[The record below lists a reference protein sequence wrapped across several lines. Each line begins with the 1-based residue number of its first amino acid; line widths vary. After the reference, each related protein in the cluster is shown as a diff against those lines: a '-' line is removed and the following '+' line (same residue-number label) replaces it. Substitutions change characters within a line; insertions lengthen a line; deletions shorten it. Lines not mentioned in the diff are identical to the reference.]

1 MNYVLGLDLGIASC
15 GWAVVEMDEHESP
28 IRLIDVGVRTFDAAE
43 NRQNGESLAATR
55 RLARGQ
61 RRRIY
66 RRTHRLQRLREM
78 LLHEKVLQAA
88 DFDENGH
95 VIDLPIHVW
104 DLRVAGLDRKLE
116 PKEWAAVLSH
126 LLKRRGYLSQRKN
139 EVKTTDK
146 ELGALLQGVHQNHQI
161 LQNNQHIRT
170 PAELAVKQFAVQDG
184 HIRNQ
189 SGAYQHTFSRE
200 DLADELNQL
209 FDAQTRLGNP
219 HVSGSLKMYV
229 HNLLMTQRA
238 ALSGKDLLNMLG
250 KCTHEPEEYKAAK
263 NTYTAER
270 FVWLTRLNN
279 LRIADNGD
287 EYALNETQRKQL
299 INLPYEKAKLTYK
312 QVREQLKLPETAH
325 FKGLRY
331 GKDNAENAT
340 FMEMKAWHAIR
351 KAMENQGLKAEW
363 QSLATKPDLLDEI
376 GTVFSIYKTD
386 DEISGSLKHAL
397 PEKALSVLQENVNF
411 SQFQHLSLKALR
423 KIVPLMEQGLRY
435 DEACTQI
442 YGNHHGQKS
451 AHIQTLLPNIP
462 ADEIR
467 NPVVLRT
474 LTQARKVINAI
485 VRRYGSPARVHIETG
500 REVGKSFEEREKIKK
515 QQETHAKQR
524 QDAVAEF
531 RKNFPNLVGEPKA
544 KDILK
549 WRLHQAQHG
558 KCLYSG
564 KPIDLRRL
572 PENGYVEIDHA
583 LPFSRTWDDS
593 FNNKILVLKSENQNK
608 GNQTPYEYLDG
619 KNDSERWRL
628 FVANVSGSDFSRAK
642 KQRVMLQHIDEK
654 KFIERNLNDTRYV
667 SRFLCRFI
675 AENMQ
680 LVGKGKQRVFASN
693 GQITALLRGRWGLS
707 KNREINDRHHAID
720 AIVVACSTVA
730 MQQKIT
736 RFVKYQ
742 EGNVFTGERIDKAT
756 GEVISE
762 HFPSP
767 WHGFREEVM
776 TRVFN
781 DNPRETL
788 PEKHLHEYVQPLFVS
803 RMPTRKM
810 SGQGHLETIRSAK
823 RIADKQ
829 TVEKKPL
836 QELKLK
842 DIPNIVGYADN
853 REMALYA
860 ALKAR
865 LEKYDDNPVL
875 AFPIKDTETETVF
888 RKPNK
893 HGQLG
898 AVVKAVPIL
907 ISQKLGLHVRNGI
920 TDTHGTM
927 VRIDVFVFW
936 VKDKK
941 HYSIV
946 PVYAVDVE
954 NEVLPT
960 VDCKGKVITEQH
972 QFCFS
977 LYPNDLIAIPDPNNA
992 DEKVFA
998 YYVSCD
1004 STDGRLTLR
1013 FHDNAK
1019 RPDGFYGAIKGREH
1033 QFRVSTGRI
1042 AFIEKYQ
1049 IDVLG
1054 KEISL
1059 CKTEKRPNF
1068 VRIGKRKM
1076 LRLKGK
1082 E

>member
-15 GWAVVEMDEHESP
+15 GWAVVEIDEHESP

-43 NRQNGESLAATR
+43 NSQNGESLAAVR

-66 RRTHRLQRLREM
+66 RRTHRLQRLREI
-78 LLHEKVLQAA
+78 LLRENVLQAA
-88 DFDENGH
+88 DFDENGY
-95 VIDLPIHVW
+95 VINLPIHVW

-116 PKEWAAVLSH
+116 PKEWAAVLLH
-126 LLKRRGYLSQRKN
+126 LVKRRGYLSQRKN

-170 PAELAVKQFAVQDG
+170 PAELAVKQFALQDG

-219 HVSGSLKMYV
+219 HVSGSLKTCV

-312 QVREQLKLPETAH
+312 QVRERLELPETAH

-351 KAMENQGLKAEW
+351 KAMENQGLKTEW

-376 GTVFSIYKTD
+376 GTVFSICQTD

-397 PEKALSVLQENVNF
+397 PEKVLLVLQENLNF

-442 YGNHHGQKS
+442 YGNHYGQKS

-500 REVGKSFEEREKIKK
+500 REVGKSFDEREKIKK

-524 QDAVAEF
+524 QDAIAEF
-531 RKNFPNLVGEPKA
+531 CKNFPNLVGEPKA

-549 WRLHQAQHG
+549 WRLYQAQNG

-628 FVANVSGSDFSRAK
+628 FVANVSGSNFSRAK

-654 KFIERNLNDTRYV
+654 KFSERNLNDTRYV

-776 TRVFN
+776 TRVFD

-823 RIADKQ
+823 RFEQ
-829 TVEKKPL
+829 EKISILRVPL
-836 QELKLK
+836 NKLKLK
-842 DIPNIVGYADN
+842 DLDNMVN
-853 REMALYA
+853 REREPDLEA

-865 LEKYDDNPVL
+865 LQQFNDDPVK
-875 AFPIKDTETETVF
+875 AFAEPFYK
-888 RKPNK
+888 KG
-893 HGQLG
+893 GQR
-898 AVVKAVPIL
+898 VKAVRIK
-907 ISQKLGLHVRNGI
+907 SVQKSGVLLPKQQGIADNG
-920 TDTHGTM
+920 DM
-927 VRIDVFVFW
+927 VRVDVFAKAGKFYLVPIYAW
-936 VKDKK
+936 QVAKGILPNKAAVQKKD
-941 HYSIV
+941 
-946 PVYAVDVE
+946 
-954 NEVLPT
+954 
-960 VDCKGKVITEQH
+960 EQDWDEMDETFIF
-972 QFCFS
+972 QFS
-977 LYPNDLIAIPDPNNA
+977 LYKNDLVELITKKQRILGYFAGLDRASAAI
-992 DEKVFA
+992 
-998 YYVSCD
+998 S
-1004 STDGRLTLR
+1004 
-1013 FHDNAK
+1013 
-1019 RPDGFYGAIKGREH
+1019 IREH
-1033 QFRVSTGRI
+1033 DRDTQKVKDGTHRGLGVKSGVISFKK
-1042 AFIEKYQ
+1042 FE

-1054 KEISL
+1054 KDIHE
-1059 CKTEKRPNF
+1059 CKPSKRQG
-1068 VRIGKRKM
+1068 VG
-1076 LRLKGK
+1076 
-1082 E
+1082 